1 MRTRRPQAVPEE
13 REAEMKHSTDAEQ
26 DRPNAWAVLLAGG
39 DGTRLQSLTRKITG
53 DLRPKQFCRI
63 FGDRSLLGHTRKRLR
78 PIFREDR
85 TIFVVT
91 KDHEPFYRE
100 ELSDAEISR
109 VVEQPANRGTA
120 VAIIVA
126 LLRVLQHDAD
136 AVVAFFPSDHYF
148 ADEAAFAA
156 TVRSA
161 IGVARKQTES
171 VILIGAEPRWPEAE
185 YGWIEPGAPVMN
197 EGQTPLLRVSRFL
210 EKPQLARA
218 RELMKT
224 GTLWN
229 TFITV
234 GHASA
239 FLELL
244 RSTIPDVVKIAGALA
259 CDDLDGAYL
268 DLDTIDFSMA
278 VLNRE
283 PHRLLVI
290 ADAASGWTD
299 LGDPDR
305 VIDTLFQNQIEP
317 DWLREMRG
325 SAVGTENSTSSRLWH
340 ALGQEQ
346 AEARQIV
353 DRVFVDA
360 TKRQGHKYA
369 MPQPTHSIWRKAD
382 EADVA
387 C

>member
-1 MRTRRPQAVPEE
+1 MKYSIDPE
-13 REAEMKHSTDAEQ
+13 RD
-26 DRPNAWAVLLAGG
+26 DVDAWAVLLAGG
-39 DGTRLQSLTRKITG
+39 EGNRLRNLTRKITG

-63 FGDRSLLGHTRKRLR
+63 LGDRSLLGHTRARLR
-78 PIFREDR
+78 LVFREDR

-109 VVEQPANRGTA
+109 VVEQPENRGTA

-161 IGVARKQTES
+161 IGVAREQTES
-171 VILIGAEPRWPEAE
+171 LVLIGAEPRWPEVE
-185 YGWIEPGAPVMN
+185 YGWIEPGAPVRN
-197 EGQTPLLRVSRFL
+197 ERQITLLRVNRFL
-210 EKPQLARA
+210 EKPPLARA
-218 RELMKT
+218 RELMKR
-224 GTLWN
+224 GGLWN

-244 RSTIPDVVKIAGALA
+244 RSTIPDAVVKFADALA
-259 CDDLDGAYL
+259 RGDLDGAYR
-268 DLDTIDFSMA
+268 DLNTIDFSKA
-278 VLNRE
+278 VLGLE
-283 PHRLLVI
+283 PHRLLVMP
-290 ADAASGWTD
+290 DAVSGWTD
-299 LGDPDR
+299 LGNPDR
-305 VIDTLFQNQIEP
+305 VIGTLVQNQIEP

-325 SAVGTENSTSSRLWH
+325 STVEIDHSTSRRHGPPLS
-340 ALGQEQ
+340 Q
-346 AEARQIV
+346 
-353 DRVFVDA
+353 
-360 TKRQGHKYA
+360 
-369 MPQPTHSIWRKAD
+369 
-382 EADVA
+382 
-387 C
+387 